1 MQVTLIALST
11 AFLLAGPQSAS
22 AQEPSSGT
30 FPVSGCLITLINDVN
45 VPAQEAGVLK
55 ELKTPVLNQDGTPV
69 LDAGGNPSYVEV
81 REGIEVVEGQ
91 LLGRIDD
98 EMERKLKEVAQFKLE
113 VAEKEARNTIS
124 VDYSKA
130 AYAVAHA
137 EVEQA
142 KEANRRYPG
151 TVPPAELNRMIL
163 ARTQADLQIDQS
175 EYELEINAVSV
186 SVREAENEVAEL
198 QIARRQILAPV
209 DGVVVERYVDEG
221 EWVKPGDPVLRI
233 VRINRVRIEGTVQS
247 SRLSPARLRKGQRVT
262 VRLDPDQ
269 GQAVPGHIVFV
280 SPLMSTGARFE
291 VWAEVE
297 NKRIP
302 TDPSRPEE
310 GVWLLSPGLQAEMTI
325 HLD

>member
-22 AQEPSSGT
+22 VQEPSGET
-30 FPVSGCLITLINDVN
+30 FAVSECLITLINDVD
-45 VPAQEAGVLK
+45 VAAQEAGVLK
-55 ELKTPVLNQDGTPV
+55 ELKTPVL
-69 LDAGGNPSYVEV
+69 DAGGNRSYVEV
-81 REGIEVVEGQ
+81 REGLEVVEGQ
-91 LLGRIDD
+91 SLGRIDD
-98 EMERKLKEVAQFKLE
+98 DVQRKLKEVEQYKLE
-113 VAEKEARNTIS
+113 VAKKEAQNTIK

-163 ARTQADLQIDQS
+163 NRTQADLGIDQA
-175 EYELEINAVSV
+175 EYDLEIAAVSV
-186 SVREAENEVAEL
+186 SLREAENEVADL
-198 QIARRQILAPV
+198 QIARRRILAPV
-209 DGVVVERYVDEG
+209 DGVVQERYVEEG

-233 VRINRVRIEGTVQS
+233 VRINRVRVEGLVQA
-247 SRLSPARLRKGQRVT
+247 SRLSPAKLRRGQRVT

-280 SPLMSTGARFE
+280 SPIMSTGARFE

-310 GVWLLSPGLQAEMTI
+310 GPWLLSPGLQAEMTI